1 MERFDMEYTLRVL
14 PPASSTDK
22 KLPVTASDH
31 KQAAFTL
38 ERRLKTLK
46 LKKAK
51 VTLKGSD
58 LILVAMPGIA
68 PGIAPK
74 DAKRIRTILK
84 KIAKLE
90 LKLVHSETRKLAD
103 KVAADPDNKIVPGYE
118 LKVLKDIDEDGNP
131 TSENLLIKKQA
142 FLNGSDIIHAQEL
155 YDPYEGQ
162 LDVEL
167 NDQGAEK
174 MLRTTKQMNHGRD
187 RLAIMLDDK
196 VMSAPTVQSTLSKK
210 FQISGL
216 GTAKE
221 AKALAAALLHP
232 LKNPL
237 VIEEE
242 RRVSSHLINDPSKLA
257 AP

>member
-1 MERFDMEYTLRVL
+1 MEYTLRVL

-31 KQAAFTL
+31 KQAALTL

-58 LILVAMPGIA
+58 LIRVAM

-74 DAKRIRTILK
+74 DAKRIRTILEK
-84 KIAKLE
+84 VAKLE
-90 LKLVHSETRKLAD
+90 LKLVHPETRKLAD
-103 KVAADPDNKIVPGYE
+103 KVAADPDNEIVPGYE
-118 LKVLKDIDEDGNP
+118 LKVLKDTDEDGNP
-131 TSENLLIKKQA
+131 TSENLLVKSRASLDGTYIVY
-142 FLNGSDIIHAQEL
+142 AQEL

-162 LDVEL
+162 IDVEL

-187 RLAIMLDDK
+187 RLAIVLDGK
-196 VMSAPTVQSTLSKK
+196 VMSAPVVQSALSKK
-210 FQISGL
+210 FQLSGL
-216 GTAKE
+216 GSADE
-221 AKALAAALLHP
+221 AKALAAALLNP
-232 LKNPL
+232 LKNPI
-237 VIEEE
+237 VIVEE
-242 RRVSSHLINDPSKLA
+242 RRVSSHLINDPSKQA